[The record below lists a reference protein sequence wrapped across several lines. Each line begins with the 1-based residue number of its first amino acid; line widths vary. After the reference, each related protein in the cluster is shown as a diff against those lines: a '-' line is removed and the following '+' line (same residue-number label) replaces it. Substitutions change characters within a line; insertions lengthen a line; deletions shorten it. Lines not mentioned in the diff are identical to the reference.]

1 MQTLRYKNV
10 YLYRHDILRKIAET
24 GFENDTLLVKNASIT
39 KVSPDFSLVRIKGEL
54 VFFSFRPEELEERK
68 VANQEFTAQSD
79 AQLENKK
86 LDIEENKAVVE
97 AQKDLLQAGIS
108 QEEIDLRTQML
119 GDRISNSNLV

>member
-39 KVSPDFSLVRIKGEL
+39 KVSPDFNLVRIKGEL

-68 VANQEFTAQSD
+68 VSTYGFEKFVRNFFGFDSIKTIYKFQPWKVKHTHIDFIFDESIISHILPD
-79 AQLENKK
+79 EDEN
-86 LDIEENKAVVE
+86 
-97 AQKDLLQAGIS
+97 
-108 QEEIDLRTQML
+108 EIQ
-119 GDRISNSNLV
+119 